1 MTFQFT
7 RPGRG
12 ATTWLRTRG
21 CSLVFQFTHPGKG
34 ATSFAGESPPY
45 PQSFNSRTLGRVRP
59 DVLKAVV
66 PATKVSIHAPWEG
79 CDNLDTDYYAAIVEV
94 SIHAPWEGCDDH
106 HNVISCGLIRF
117 NSRTLGR
124 VRRMLNYPLLQSRCF
139 NSRTLGRV
147 RHLTDLDRWLS
158 ISFNSRTLGRVRR
171 SASCSGFGFLMFQF
185 THPGKGATRRCV
197 VRRFQIYRFNS
208 RTLGR
213 VRHDYFLPAIGKLDV
228 SIHAPWEG
236 CDACRGK
243 RAPLAKEVSIHA
255 PWEGCDRRRQ
265 LSLSHSEGFN
275 SRTLG
280 RVRQTTA
287 TLPLAQRGFQFTH
300 PGKGATSAST
310 ARATLPGCFNSRT
323 LGRVRHRCS

>member
-1 MTFQFT
+1 M
-7 RPGRG
+7 
-12 ATTWLRTRG
+12 
-21 CSLVFQFTHPGKG
+21 
-34 ATSFAGESPPY
+34 
-45 PQSFNSRTLGRVRP
+45 
-59 DVLKAVV
+59 
-66 PATKVSIHAPWEG
+66 
-79 CDNLDTDYYAAIVEV
+79 
-94 SIHAPWEGCDDH
+94 
-106 HNVISCGLIRF
+106 
-117 NSRTLGR
+117 
-124 VRRMLNYPLLQSRCF
+124 
-139 NSRTLGRV
+139 
-147 RHLTDLDRWLS
+147 TDLDRWLS

-280 RVRQTTA
+280 RVRRRHRPHGRRCLAVSIHAPWEGCDIVALRRYPLRRGFNSRTLGRVRRLQARHFRQASCFNSRTLGRVRQCLSDLMDA
-287 TLPLAQRGFQFTH
+287 TQRFQFTH
-300 PGKGATSAST
+300 PGKGATSKEIPIT
-310 ARATLPGCFNSRT
+310 
-323 LGRVRHRCS
+323 